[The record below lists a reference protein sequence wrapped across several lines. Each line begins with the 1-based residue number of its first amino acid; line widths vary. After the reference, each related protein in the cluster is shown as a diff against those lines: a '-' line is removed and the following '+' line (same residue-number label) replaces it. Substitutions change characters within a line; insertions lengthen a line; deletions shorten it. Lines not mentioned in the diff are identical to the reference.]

1 MANRTEKE
9 WERIASRHDTS
20 LASYIY
26 LASDLDEAAW
36 RSPVAEGK
44 WSPMEITEHLR
55 AAYEILLREQE
66 TGVGLRPRSGFFLRT
81 FLRVAILPSI
91 FRKRS
96 FPAGAKA
103 PSEIR
108 PINCIEDR
116 TEALAKL
123 RELGER
129 CAAVLGEKRAD
140 PNAKLTHHL
149 FGTLTPAKG
158 LDFVTIHLE
167 NHTRQL
173 PDKHE

>member
-9 WERIASRHDTS
+9 WERIASRHESS
-20 LASYIY
+20 LASYISI
-26 LASDLDEAAW
+26 ASKLDDAAW
-36 RSPVAEGK
+36 RAPVAEGK

-66 TGVGLRPRSGFFLRT
+66 TGVGLRPRAGFALRT
-81 FLRVAILPSI
+81 FLRLAILPSI

-103 PSEIR
+103 PKEIR
-108 PINCIEDR
+108 PTKCIEDR

-129 CAAVLGEKRAD
+129 CAAVLGEKRSD

-149 FGTLTPAKG
+149 FGSLTPAKG

-173 PDKHE
+173 PGNHD